1 MRAIKLTANIGDD
14 HRLNV
19 QLPNDVPP
27 GIAEVIL
34 LFSANE
40 SVNNLNDL
48 KSFTE
53 WLDQQPRYTR
63 SKEEI
68 DRYLEEE
75 RNSWERDDVRNLPR

>member
-19 QLPNDVPP
+19 QLPDDVPP

-34 LFSANE
+34 LFPVNASI
-40 SVNNLNDL
+40 NNLNDL
-48 KSFTE
+48 QSFME

-75 RNSWERDDVRNLPR
+75 RNSWERDDVHDLSR